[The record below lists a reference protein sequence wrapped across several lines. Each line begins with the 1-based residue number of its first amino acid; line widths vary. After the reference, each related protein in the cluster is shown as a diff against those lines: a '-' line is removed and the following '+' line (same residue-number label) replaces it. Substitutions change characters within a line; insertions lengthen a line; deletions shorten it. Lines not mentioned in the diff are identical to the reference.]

1 MSIFSTTRVPSHKY
15 SNYEPLLL
23 KISYTI
29 SIGRH
34 QEWGRGG
41 AKMQLGPTSVREKIP
56 QHEGRA
62 GAKMQLGPTT
72 LLIMS
77 VLLVCCNHCSTQK
90 AVRC

>member
-1 MSIFSTTRVPSHKY
+1 
-15 SNYEPLLL
+15 
-23 KISYTI
+23 
-29 SIGRH
+29 
-34 QEWGRGG
+34 
-41 AKMQLGPTSVREKIP
+41 MQLGPTSVREKLP

-77 VLLVCCNHCSTQK
+77 VLLVCCNHCSAQK